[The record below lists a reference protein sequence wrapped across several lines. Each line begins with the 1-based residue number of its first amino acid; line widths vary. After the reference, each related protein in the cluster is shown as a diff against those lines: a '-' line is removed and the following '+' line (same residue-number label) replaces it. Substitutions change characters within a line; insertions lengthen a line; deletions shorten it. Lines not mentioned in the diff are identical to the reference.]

1 MTPQFEAA
9 WEVCHFLQQNHLP
22 YAVIGGIAVQ
32 YWGEPR
38 FTHDVD
44 LSIATPLEEGSSP
57 LVELITRHFV
67 SRVENPLDFAR
78 QTRMLLITAHN
89 GVFVDIS
96 LALPGYEDDVF
107 NRAIVYSLETDKA
120 IRLCSAEDL
129 IIHKA
134 VAGRPQDITD
144 IEGVILRQKRKLDA
158 TYIRSWLAQFAEI
171 LGNPEIEAR
180 FERLYRK

>member
-9 WEVCHFLQQNHLP
+9 WEICNFLQQHQIRH
-22 YAVIGGIAVQ
+22 AVIGGIAVQ

-44 LSIATPLEEGSSP
+44 LSIATPLEEGSGP
-57 LVELITRHFV
+57 LVELITRHFA
-67 SRVENPLDFAR
+67 SRVDNPLDFAR
-78 QTRMLLITAHN
+78 QTRMLLIAAPN
-89 GVFVDIS
+89 GIFVDIS

-107 NRAIVYSLETDKA
+107 KRAIVYTLEANKT
-120 IRLCSAEDL
+120 IQLCSAEDL

-144 IEGVILRQKRKLDA
+144 MEGIILRQKRKLDI
-158 TYIRSWLAQFAEI
+158 TYIRDWLTQFAEI

-180 FERLYRK
+180 FERLYKK